1 MRAVLI
7 ERFGHLP
14 RVATVEDPVCPG
26 DGVVVAVEATGLCR
40 SDWHGWMGHDDV
52 IALPHVPGHE
62 LAGTVVAVGPLVR
75 AWQVGERVTTP
86 FVLACGACP
95 ACLAGDAQVCQD
107 QRQPGFTGWG
117 SFGELVAL
125 PRADHNLV
133 RIPEDLPSDVAA
145 ALGCRFATAYRAVVE
160 LAQVRDGQTVIVHG
174 CGGVGLSAVLI
185 AAGYGAR
192 VIAVDPERAS
202 LDLATALGAE
212 VVLDSRVVD
221 VPEAV
226 RELTGGWGAHVSI
239 DAVGLAELVRSS
251 IACLAPRGVHVQVG
265 LLGGAD
271 ADPRMPMGA
280 VIARELRVLGC
291 HGLSSASYPAL
302 LGELSGGRLDRVKL
316 AAMVTGRIGLDQVP
330 DALAALGRPG
340 GGAGG
345 VTIIRP

>member
-7 ERFGHLP
+7 ERFGQVP
-14 RVATVEDPVCPG
+14 AVTTVADPPCPE

-40 SDWHGWMGHDDV
+40 SDWHGWMGHDDG
-52 IALPHVPGHE
+52 IAVPHVPGHE
-62 LAGTVVAVGPLVR
+62 LAGRIVAVGPLVR
-75 AWQVGERVTTP
+75 GWRVGERVTTP

-95 ACLAGDAQVCQD
+95 SCLAGEAQVCED

-117 SFGELVAL
+117 SFAELVAL

-133 RIPEDLPSDVAA
+133 RVPTDLPVDLAA

-160 LAQVRDGQTVIVHG
+160 LAGVRPDQTVVVHG

-192 VIAVDPERAS
+192 VIAVDPQPAS
-202 LDLATALGAE
+202 LELATTLGAD
-212 VVLDSRVVD
+212 VVLSGDVVD
-221 VPEAV
+221 VPQAV
-226 RELTGGWGAHVSI
+226 RELTGGRGAQVSI
-239 DAVGLAELVRSS
+239 DAVGLAELVSCS
-251 IACLAPRGVHVQVG
+251 IACLAPRGAHVQVG
-265 LLGGAD
+265 LLGGAE
-271 ADPRMPMGA
+271 ADPRTPLGT

-302 LGELSGGRLDRVKL
+302 LGELSGGRLDQAKL
-316 AAMVTGRIGLDQVP
+316 AAMICDRIGLDEVP
-330 DALAALGRPG
+330 QRLAALGGPG